1 MLSLEEVKVY
11 LRVDDDHEDSLIQ
24 NLIDSATSLCLD
36 VARCDSV
43 EELREY
49 SHASLALLYTIA
61 YFYEHR
67 EEANYRDLTLTLRAL
82 LFGVRQ
88 EGF

>member
-1 MLSLEEVKVY
+1 MLSLDEVKVY
-11 LRVDDDHEDSLIQ
+11 LRVDDDHEDQLIQ
-24 NLIDSATSLCLD
+24 SLIDSALALCLD
-36 VARCDSV
+36 VIRSNSV
-43 EELREY
+43 EKLETNP
-49 SHASLALLYTIA
+49 HARLAMLYVIA

-67 EEANYRDLTLTLRAL
+67 EEADYHELTLTLRAL

>member
-1 MLSLEEVKVY
+1 MLSLDEVKVY
-11 LRVDDDHEDSLIQ
+11 LRVDDDHEDRLIQ
-24 NLIDSATSLCLD
+24 SLIDSALALCLD
-36 VARCDSV
+36 VIRSNSV
-43 EELREY
+43 EKLETNP
-49 SHASLALLYTIA
+49 HARLAMLYVIA

-67 EEANYRDLTLTLRAL
+67 EEADYHELTLTLRAL

>member
-1 MLSLEEVKVY
+1 MLSLEEVKGY
-11 LRVDDDHEDSLIQ
+11 LRVDDDHEDALIR
-24 NLIDSATSLCLD
+24 NLMASATALCVD

-43 EELREY
+43 EQLTDY
-49 SHASLALLYTIA
+49 PHAKLALFYTIA

-67 EEANYRDLTLTLRAL
+67 EEADHHELTLTLRAL

>member
-1 MLSLEEVKVY
+1 M
-11 LRVDDDHEDSLIQ
+11 DDEHEDQLIQ
-24 NLIDSATSLCLD
+24 SLIDSALALCLD
-36 VARCDSV
+36 VIRSDSV
-43 EELREY
+43 EKLETNP
-49 SHASLALLYTIA
+49 HARLAILYVIA

-67 EEANYRDLTLTLRAL
+67 EEADYHELILTLRAL

>member
-1 MLSLEEVKVY
+1 MLSLNEVKVY
-11 LRVDDDHEDSLIQ
+11 LRVDDDHEDQLIQ
-24 NLIDSATSLCLD
+24 SLIDSALALCLD
-36 VARCDSV
+36 VIRSDSV
-43 EELREY
+43 EKLETNPHVR
-49 SHASLALLYTIA
+49 LAILYVIA

-67 EEANYRDLTLTLRAL
+67 EEADYHELILTLRAL